1 MTRRKNV
8 TLVLCAL
15 VLAAVF
21 FLLPL
26 MIRDTGSAM
35 SVMLCFMPL
44 SVLVTALAGGAAA
57 GFDWRLTVMTM
68 ALFAPT
74 IWIHYNESAWVYAV
88 VYAAIALAGN
98 ALGAVAF
105 KQKRKER

>member
-35 SVMLCFMPL
+35 AIMLGVTPVI
-44 SVLVTALAGGAAA
+44 VLITSALCGAWA
-57 GFDWRLTVMTM
+57 GFDWRLTPITA
-68 ALFAPT
+68 ALFVPA
-74 IWIHYNESAWVYAV
+74 IFRYYNESAWVYSLA
-88 VYAAIALAGN
+88 YAAVALGAN
-98 ALGAVAF
+98 ALGAWM
-105 KQKRKER
+105 KKRR